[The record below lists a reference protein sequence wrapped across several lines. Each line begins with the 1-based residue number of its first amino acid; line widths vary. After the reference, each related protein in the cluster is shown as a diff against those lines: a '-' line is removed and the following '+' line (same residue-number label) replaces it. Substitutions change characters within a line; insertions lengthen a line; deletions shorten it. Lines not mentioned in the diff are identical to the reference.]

1 MKTIPDI
8 VTDAIC
14 TDNDHKN
21 RDDKRIIKRYK
32 SATKT
37 AKQDID
43 DIFISLCG
51 RSLASIIRNRR
62 INHGQ

>member
-8 VTDAIC
+8 VSDAIH
-14 TDNDHKN
+14 TDVDHHN
-21 RDDKRIIKRYK
+21 SDDKRIIKRYK

-51 RSLASIIRNRR
+51 WSLNTIIQNRR
-62 INHGQ
+62 NHRG

>member
-8 VTDAIC
+8 VNDAIY
-14 TDNDHKN
+14 TDVDHQN
-21 RDDKRIIKRYK
+21 SDDKRIIKRYK

-51 RSLASIIRNRR
+51 WSLATIIRNRR
-62 INHGQ
+62 TNHGQ